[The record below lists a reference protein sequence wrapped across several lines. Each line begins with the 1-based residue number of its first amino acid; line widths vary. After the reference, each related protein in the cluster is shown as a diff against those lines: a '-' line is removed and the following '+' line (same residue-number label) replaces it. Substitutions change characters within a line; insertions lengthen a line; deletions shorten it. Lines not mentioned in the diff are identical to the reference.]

1 MLPAFRKRGLEAL
14 LVVGARAAVRQL
26 GYRGAELSMT
36 VEDNTLIESTIAAAG
51 GRRTKTYRVYE
62 KALV

>member
-1 MLPAFRKRGLEAL
+1 
-14 LVVGARAAVRQL
+14 
-26 GYRGAELSMT
+26 MT